1 MNRASDPDWKSLE
14 NKIIVWDERLR
25 TREREIQAL
34 DARLRELEERLGQ
47 LKRRLAQG
55 TGRIAMP
62 AMTAM
67 SVAPVTAAPPEPDP
81 DAGNT
86 LS

>member
-55 TGRIAMP
+55 TGRIVMSAAP
-62 AMTAM
+62 MT
-67 SVAPVTAAPPEPDP
+67 VTPPEPDP

>member
-1 MNRASDPDWKSLE
+1 MNRVSDPDWKSLE

-34 DARLRELEERLGQ
+34 DVRLRELEERLGA

-55 TGRIAMP
+55 TGRIAVP
-62 AMTAM
+62 
-67 SVAPVTAAPPEPDP
+67 PVPQPDP
-81 DAGNT
+81 GSAP
-86 LS
+86 S

>member
-1 MNRASDPDWKSLE
+1 MNSASDPNWKSLE

-34 DARLRELEERLGQ
+34 DVRLRELEERLGQ

-55 TGRIAMP
+55 TGRIVMP
-62 AMTAM
+62 
-67 SVAPVTAAPPEPDP
+67 VASAAPEPSSDP
-81 DAGNT
+81 GNVA
-86 LS
+86 S